1 MLALLTD
8 AHLLPKV
15 AEQITSKRPEIT
27 IYSVR
32 VWRSGAFL
40 GAEDER
46 ILEAARTE
54 GLTLVTYDQHTIVPL
69 VTRWMSEGRDH
80 TGVIFIDERSIMQ
93 KDIGGQVRALI
104 DLWDRSQADNWTNVV
119 TYLKPPSH

>member
-8 AHLLPKV
+8 AHLSPKA

-27 IYSVR
+27 IYSLR
-32 VWRSGAFL
+32 LWRSGAFL
-40 GAEDER
+40 GAEDEA

-69 VTRWMSEGRDH
+69 VTQWMTEGRGH
-80 TGVIFIDERSIMQ
+80 AGVILIDERSILQ
-93 KDIGGQVRALI
+93 KDIGGQVRALM

-119 TYLKPPSH
+119 TYLKPPSY